1 MTDDITFANHLDR
14 AIDPAQVR
22 RLYETVAWG
31 HGRDDKGILSIIQ
44 AAVAVGAWDGD
55 RLVGFTRALS
65 DGRYRAYIEDVMIDP
80 DYRGRKIG
88 ERMVASLVDQ
98 LGDIEIVSLF
108 CEPERVAFYGR
119 NGFAAH
125 KTQVMMHRGSE
136 SDVS

>member
-14 AIDPAQVR
+14 PIGPAQVR
-22 RLYETVAWG
+22 RLYGTVTWG
-31 HGRDDKGILSIIQ
+31 HGRDDEGIQSVIE
-44 AAVAVGAWDGD
+44 ATVAVGAWDRE
-55 RLVGFTRALS
+55 RLVWFTRAIS

-88 ERMVASLVDQ
+88 ERMVAALVDQ

-119 NGFAAH
+119 NGFAVH

-136 SDVS
+136 RDVS